1 MYFIEWLMRRTLTAS
16 KKDITGFEGD
26 MKQFEKATEKYGK
39 QYRGMQERQ
48 VSDAPSDARSI
59 YRLNDTYMDV
69 RTFFDEWRG
78 GVVLGL
84 FPLLLGVVGFPLSF
98 LIPMGT
104 DLINGHTLNTGRA
117 IVTSD
122 YVAFLI
128 LLAGWLLMLAAFKYL
143 FWIFR
148 MECLVQRH
156 IVIRF
161 NRKTRKIFIN
171 RPNFAGG
178 NQVYGWDDVVASV
191 DPDDRVVT
199 KKRKREILMLFFF
212 RQCTGAPYHD
222 VVFLGAPLRSEHE
235 LYALW
240 EYIRRYMEEGPE
252 SLPKPRC
259 IPRFPW
265 PWRSLLAPW
274 SFIENKWAAAPWSPK
289 MIALVVVVSPLMLLH
304 AVAHWCSL
312 MLCWPVYWPRQLR
325 RESTASKPV

>member
-1 MYFIEWLMRRTLTAS
+1 MYFVEWLMRRTLTAS

-48 VSDAPSDARSI
+48 VSDVPSDARSI
-59 YRLNDTYMDV
+59 YRMNDTYMDV

-78 GVVLGL
+78 GVTIGL
-84 FPLLLGVVGFPLSF
+84 SPLLLGLLSFPFLF
-98 LIPMGT
+98 LIPLLDVFFYGVWPA
-104 DLINGHTLNTGRA
+104 TGDVA
-117 IVTSD
+117 TNES
-122 YVAFLI
+122 YVAAVGMWVIWFV
-128 LLAGWLLMLAAFKYL
+128 MVAAFVYL

-156 IVIRF
+156 IVVRF
-161 NRKTRKIFIN
+161 NRKTRKIYIN

-178 NQVYGWDDVVASV
+178 NQVYDWDDVVASV
-191 DPDDRVVT
+191 DPDDQVVT
-199 KKRKREILMLFFF
+199 KQRKREILMLFFF
-212 RQCTGAPYHD
+212 KQRTGAEYHD
-222 VVFLGAPLRSEHE
+222 VVFLGAPLRSDHE

-240 EYIRRYMEEGPE
+240 EYIRRYMEEGPG
-252 SLPKPRC
+252 SIPAPKC

-274 SFIENKWAAAPWSPK
+274 SFLENKWAAAPWSPG
-289 MIALVVVVSPLMLLH
+289 MIALVVIVSPLMLIH

-312 MLCWPVYWPRQLR
+312 LLCWPTYWPRQLR
-325 RESTASKPV
+325 RESTATKRL

>member
-1 MYFIEWLMRRTLTAS
+1 
-16 KKDITGFEGD
+16 

-59 YRLNDTYMDV
+59 YKMNDTYMDV

-78 GVVLGL
+78 GVILGL
-84 FPLLLGVVGFPLSF
+84 APIFIGLIGIPFFFLFPALSVFFNGISLGSGESAVAGEFFFLGLVWCSWLGF
-98 LIPMGT
+98 LIVF
-104 DLINGHTLNTGRA
+104 I
-117 IVTSD
+117 
-122 YVAFLI
+122 
-128 LLAGWLLMLAAFKYL
+128 KYL
-143 FWIFR
+143 LWIFR

-156 IVIRF
+156 IVVRF
-161 NRKTRKIFIN
+161 NRKKRKIYIN

-178 NQVYGWDDVVASV
+178 NQVYDWDDVVASV
-191 DPDDRVVT
+191 DPDDQVVT

-212 RQCTGAPYHD
+212 KQRTGAEYHD
-222 VVFLGAPLRSEHE
+222 VVFLGAPLRSDHE

-252 SLPKPRC
+252 SIPKPKC
-259 IPRFPW
+259 VTSFPW

-274 SFIENKWAAAPWSPK
+274 SFLENKWAAAPWSPR
-289 MIALVVVVSPLMLLH
+289 MIALVLIASPVMLLH

-312 MLCWPVYWPRQLR
+312 LLCWPVYWPRQLR
-325 RESTASKPV
+325 RESTASEPV

>member
-1 MYFIEWLMRRTLTAS
+1 
-16 KKDITGFEGD
+16 

-59 YRLNDTYMDV
+59 YRMNDTYMDV

-78 GVVLGL
+78 GIVLGL
-84 FPLLLGVVGFPLSF
+84 SPLLLGVLGFPFSF
-98 LIPMGT
+98 LIPMGG
-104 DLINGHTLNTGRA
+104 DLMSGHTFHTGRA
-117 IVTSD
+117 IEASD
-122 YVAFLI
+122 YMAFLV
-128 LLAGWLLMLAAFKYL
+128 LLFGWLLMLAAFIYL

-156 IVIRF
+156 IVVRF
-161 NRKTRKIFIN
+161 NRKTRKIYIN

-178 NQVYGWDDVVASV
+178 NRVYDWDDVVASV

-199 KKRKREILMLFFF
+199 KQRKREILMLFFF
-212 RQCTGAPYHD
+212 KQRTGAEYHD
-222 VVFLGAPLRSEHE
+222 VVFLGAPLRSDHE

-259 IPRFPW
+259 IPSFPW

-274 SFIENKWAAAPWSPK
+274 SFVENKWAAAPCRPG
-289 MIALVVVVSPLMLLH
+289 MIALVVIASPLMLIH

-312 MLCWPVYWPRQLR
+312 LLCWPVYWPRKLR
-325 RESTASKPV
+325 RESTASGPV